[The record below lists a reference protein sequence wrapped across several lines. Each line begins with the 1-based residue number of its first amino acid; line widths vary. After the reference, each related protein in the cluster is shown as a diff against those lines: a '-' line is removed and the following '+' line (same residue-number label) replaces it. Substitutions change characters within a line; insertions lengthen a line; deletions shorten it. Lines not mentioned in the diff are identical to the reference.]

1 MNKEGHKLGTKIE
14 INLLDGIGV
23 DEICRFGP
31 QNELMI
37 NNGEDL
43 TP

>member
-1 MNKEGHKLGTKIE
+1 MNNEEHKFGSKIE
-14 INLLDGIGV
+14 INLLDGVGV
-23 DEICRFGP
+23 DEIYGFRP
-31 QNELMI
+31 QNEFMI